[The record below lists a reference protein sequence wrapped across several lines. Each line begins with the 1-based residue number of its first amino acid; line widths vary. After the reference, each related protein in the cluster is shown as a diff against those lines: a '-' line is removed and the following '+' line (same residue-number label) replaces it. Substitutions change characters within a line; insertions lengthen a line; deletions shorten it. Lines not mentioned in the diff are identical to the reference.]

1 MQFNYQNPFG
11 WTVSA
16 AFVPLD
22 NDVGANIGF
31 TNTLPDATVCPNQS
45 NLLRFYV
52 DNSVAATPRQ
62 DVVYNDIAYQLE
74 FIEMYVPGL
83 HKFNVPPPDTS
94 AESPT
99 PTTSASSPSVAGN
112 DYHLEVVLYHSTG
125 APTPSATTAST
136 TSNPIPK
143 QWLAVSVFAVSR
155 SSFSLSQSFFYDL
168 IATVYPVLNKTCDAP
183 FENIEHTL
191 TDITW
196 KVPVTGGGK
205 TPSATPVASSKDAG
219 VNGSPAIPITPRSY
233 WSPYQL
239 LPAQKS
245 FYVYEGEFPYAPC
258 FYTSVK
264 STPPPVVTW
273 VVLDHP
279 TTINLSDYNNLQAII
294 NYGAY
299 LNTGSLYT
307 ALPLT
312 SEGATAALYIAY
324 NNGKL
329 VDGNSENDKFYV
341 KCMKK
346 SPVVAGPKA
355 SGIIIENQQDA
366 LDQTAE
372 LAQLAGGTTVPPPNT
387 ISTYYTPPSSPM
399 STLVFCFVFALLFFA
414 MFAASN
420 WITEHNEDG
429 GGSTSRHIQQWMVA
443 LLCIA
448 LFVMYGMSFF
458 TAALGVG
465 IMPLITALMIV
476 GLLIVVRGMRWA
488 MGRRGGAPP
497 DFSIRGVW
505 DFITGHT
512 LLLVFIVV
520 LVVCV
525 ILIGVV
531 IFSPLHTIGSQINQ
545 TYTFYYTTGS
555 SPNIDYY
562 IGRRANITV
571 EFSGFTM
578 DYNNNYTVGQ
588 SGYTS
593 DKNPAS
599 WSTGGIGAGQTT
611 SGGTG
616 EGGTEGIPT
625 DSFMLIPPGLL
636 NPSPDNAI
644 VQKVMAANQDLADAE
659 GNDIPSV
666 GGLGILTSVTKGIV
680 SDIAPTPNIPIQMPQ
695 NLFPSPSY
703 SKTNSSNTTYQLDTI
718 QNSGVDDTEK
728 ASFYKQLQDNQD
740 ALRQILNIYNTL
752 MQASSIDPLTNF
764 IQAYIHYAQR
774 STLEWFQK
782 AWQSNNTYLTS
793 DNIEKIMVNSTILAP
808 LYLYLKGLQY
818 SDLPQQQLDL
828 PVPATPT

>member
-125 APTPSATTAST
+125 APTPSATTPSATTAST

-279 TTINLSDYNNLQAII
+279 TTINLSDYNNLQKII

-346 SPVVAGPKA
+346 SPVVAGPAA

-465 IMPLITALMIV
+465 IMPLIMALMI
-476 GLLIVVRGMRWA
+476 GILLIVVKLVRK
-488 MGRRGGAPP
+488 
-497 DFSIRGVW
+497 I
-505 DFITGHT
+505 FITSSDSGDANGLWNWVKDHVMEIIGYSI
-512 LLLVFIVV
+512 LFA
-520 LVVCV
+520 CAV
-525 ILIGVV
+525 IIGLV
-531 IFSPLHTIGSQINQ
+531 IFWPLHTIGSQINQ
-545 TYTFYYTTGS
+545 TYTFYYTNGS
-555 SPNIDYY
+555 SLQKEYY
-562 IGRRANITV
+562 IGRRANVTV

-593 DKNPAS
+593 NKNPAS

-625 DSFMLIPPGLL
+625 DSFMLIPPSLI
-636 NPSPDNAI
+636 NPSPSPASSSATAIWSENTMNKMVSTAETNA
-644 VQKVMAANQDLADAE
+644 
-659 GNDIPSV
+659 G
-666 GGLGILTSVTKGIV
+666 VTQP
-680 SDIAPTPNIPIQMPQ
+680 PTPFKVPLPT
-695 NLFPSPSY
+695 NLFPSPSHY
-703 SKTNSSNTTYQLDTI
+703 AYTQIGDASQTTILPNSQYTPDTI
-718 QNSGVDDTEK
+718 STVGNSQYESSYNEQFQK
-728 ASFYKQLQDNQD
+728 NQD
-740 ALRQILNIYNTL
+740 ALGQILETYNTL

-764 IQAYIHYAQR
+764 IQAYIQYAQQ
-774 STLEWFQK
+774 STLPWFNLV
-782 AWQSNNTYLTS
+782 WQSNITRLTS
-793 DNIEKIMVNSTILAP
+793 DNIEQIMVNSTTLAP

>member
-16 AFVPLD
+16 AFVPLHKTVAD
-22 NDVGANIGF
+22 
-31 TNTLPDATVCPNQS
+31 TLTPPVSAQCPSAGN

-83 HKFNVPPPDTS
+83 HKFSSPPPPPETS
-94 AESPT
+94 PGSST
-99 PTTSASSPSVAGN
+99 PPVDSKVY
-112 DYHLEVVLYHSTG
+112 DLEVVLYHSTG
-125 APTPSATTAST
+125 APTPSA
-136 TSNPIPK
+136 NQIPR

-168 IATVYPVLNKTCDAP
+168 IGTIFPMLNKTCGTTTP
-183 FENIEHTL
+183 LENIDHTL
-191 TDITW
+191 KGITW
-196 KVPVTGGGK
+196 DVPVTGGGK
-205 TPSATPVASSKDAG
+205 TPSATPVTSYKEAAEL
-219 VNGSPAIPITPRSY
+219 GSPAIPITTRSY

-258 FYTSVK
+258 FYTPVN

-279 TTINLSDYNNLQAII
+279 TTINLSDYNNLQTII

-299 LNTGSLYT
+299 LNTGTLYT
-307 ALPLT
+307 PLPLS
-312 SEGATAALYIAY
+312 SEAATAALYIAY

-420 WITEHNEDG
+420 WVTEHNED
-429 GGSTSRHIQQWMVA
+429 GGSTSRHIQQWMIA

-465 IMPLITALMIV
+465 IMPLITALMI
-476 GLLIVVRGMRWA
+476 GILLIAVKLVRKIFITSSDSDNW
-488 MGRRGGAPP
+488 
-497 DFSIRGVW
+497 DGVW
-505 DFITGHT
+505 NWVKEHVMDIIGYSILFA
-512 LLLVFIVV
+512 
-520 LVVCV
+520 CAV
-525 ILIGVV
+525 IIGLV
-531 IFSPLHTIGSQINQ
+531 IFWPLHTIGSQINQ
-545 TYTFYYTTGS
+545 TYTFYYTNGS
-555 SPNIDYY
+555 SLQKEYY
-562 IGRRANITV
+562 IGRRANVTV
-571 EFSGFTM
+571 KFSGFTM

-599 WSTGGIGAGQTT
+599 WSTAGIGAAQTT

-625 DSFMLIPPGLL
+625 DSFMLIPPSLI
-636 NPSPDNAI
+636 NPSPSPASSSAAAIWSENTMNKMVTTAETNA
-644 VQKVMAANQDLADAE
+644 
-659 GNDIPSV
+659 G
-666 GGLGILTSVTKGIV
+666 VTQP
-680 SDIAPTPNIPIQMPQ
+680 PTPFNVPLPT
-695 NLFPSPSY
+695 NLFPSPSHY
-703 SKTNSSNTTYQLDTI
+703 AYTQIGDASQTMILPNSQYTPDTI
-718 QNSGVDDTEK
+718 STVGNSQYESSYNEQFQK
-728 ASFYKQLQDNQD
+728 NQD
-740 ALRQILNIYNTL
+740 ALGQILETYNTL

-764 IQAYIHYAQR
+764 IQAYIQYAQQ
-774 STLEWFQK
+774 STLPWFNLV
-782 AWQSNNTYLTS
+782 WQSNISRLTS
-793 DNIEKIMVNSTILAP
+793 DNIEQIMVNSTTLAP

-828 PVPATPT
+828 PVPATAA